1 MTKRLIKDSDIAET
15 LSMSRSWVRGQRYLR
30 RHSLPHILSIDP
42 IMIGSNP
49 RYRVEEFERVITEL
63 CPDLPV
69 RKTGGNNG

>member
-1 MTKRLIKDSDIAET
+1 MEKILVNDSYIAES

-30 RHSLPHILSIDP
+30 RRSLPHILNIDP

-49 RYRVEEFERVITEL
+49 RYRVEEFERVISEL